1 MHGYRLTRKRQLNSR
16 QLDRIGD
23 CRRLCG
29 GRQLPFATTLVA
41 RHGQVAFLDCRGM
54 ADLAADRPARPDD
67 LVRLYSM
74 TKPVTAVAAL
84 MLYEAGV
91 LQWMTLSPNT
101 SRPSPT
107 LA

>member
-1 MHGYRLTRKRQLNSR
+1 MDIVSPESVGLNNR

-23 CRRLCG
+23 WAAG
-29 GRQLPFATTLVA
+29 YVAAGKLPFATTLVA

-84 MLYEAGV
+84 MLY
-91 LQWMTLSPNT
+91 
-101 SRPSPT
+101 
-107 LA
+107 